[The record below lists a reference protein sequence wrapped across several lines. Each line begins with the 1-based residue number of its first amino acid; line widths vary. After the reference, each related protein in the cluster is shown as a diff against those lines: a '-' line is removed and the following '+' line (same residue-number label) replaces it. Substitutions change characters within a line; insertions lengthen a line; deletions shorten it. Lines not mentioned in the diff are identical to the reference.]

1 MNERGLPLFDGNLD
15 HPLNQLSLD
24 NQKWL
29 LAITMHQ
36 FREFPLCGGGYDE
49 EGLRFYDGVLGN
61 LIRTRDEMRRARN
74 EWGMREMP
82 EYEAFASKW
91 VYQGDIYRV
100 IGEAYVYDDG
110 DDEPH
115 MEMPE
120 IKWHGMV
127 ASWSS
132 SFDFTMNFNHMYAD
146 SKYTIIHANTGD
158 SAGID
163 ANKFGKYL
171 GCYSPYTEGENEVI
185 FPMKK
190 EFVVNVYKDITPKAF
205 KELME
210 SEVKE

>member
-1 MNERGLPLFDGNLD
+1 MDKAGMTLFDSDMN
-15 HPLNQLSLD
+15 HPLNQLSWD
-24 NQKWL
+24 SQKYII
-29 LAITMHQ
+29 AITMHQ
-36 FREFPLCGGGYDE
+36 FREFPLCSGSYDE
-49 EGLRFYDGVLGN
+49 EGLRFYDGVLGS
-61 LIRTRDEMRRARN
+61 LIRTRDKMRRARN

-171 GCYSPYTEGENEVI
+171 GCCSPYTEGENEVI

-190 EFVVNVYKDITPKAF
+190 EFVVNVYKDITLKAF

>member
-1 MNERGLPLFDGNLD
+1 MDKAGMTLFDSDMN
-15 HPLNQLSLD
+15 HPLNQLSWD
-24 NQKWL
+24 SQKYII
-29 LAITMHQ
+29 AITMHQ
-36 FREFPLCGGGYDE
+36 FREFPLCSGSYDE
-49 EGLRFYDGVLGN
+49 EGLRFYDGVLGS
-61 LIRTRDEMRRARN
+61 LIRTRDKMRRARN

-100 IGEAYVYDDG
+100 IGEAYVYNDG

-132 SFDFTMNFNHMYAD
+132 SFDFTTNFNHMYAD

-171 GCYSPYTEGENEVI
+171 GCCSPYTEGENEVI

-190 EFVVNVYKDITPKAF
+190 EFVVNVYKDITLKAF

>member
-1 MNERGLPLFDGNLD
+1 MDKYGLTLFDDDLN

-29 LAITMHQ
+29 LAVTMYQ
-36 FREFPLCGGGYDE
+36 FREFPLCRGRYDE

-61 LIRTRDEMRRARN
+61 LIRMRDKIRRAQN
-74 EWGMREMP
+74 EWGMQEMP
-82 EYEAFASKW
+82 EYEAFSSKW

-132 SFDFTMNFNHMYAD
+132 SFDFTTNFNHIYAD

-171 GCYSPYTEGENEVI
+171 GCHSPCTEGENEVI